1 MDNNGQNKRSN
12 MTMLAVI
19 LAAGFIIGSL
29 IISSTWKY
37 VSRSNIT
44 VNVTGSASENI
55 VSDLAIWNGS
65 YSAEATTLKDAYSR
79 LKENSSKVISYLE
92 SKGFPA
98 DKIVMSS
105 INTSTIYV
113 NDNQGMQTNQISG
126 YRLYQEVSIESD
138 DVYKIDK
145 LSREVTELINDGVE
159 INSQTPQFLY
169 TKLGDLKVKMIGQA
183 ATDAKERAKQI
194 AESTGDD
201 IGEIRSSRMGV
212 LQITAKNSTEVSDYG
227 MNNTTSL
234 EKTVTSVVNVS
245 FAIE

>member
-1 MDNNGQNKRSN
+1 MENPDQSKRPN

-37 VSRSNIT
+37 VSRSSIT

-55 VSDLAIWNGS
+55 ISDLAVWSGS
-65 YSAEATTLKDAYSR
+65 FSAEAGTLKDAYAR
-79 LKENSSKVISYLE
+79 LKDNNSKVTSYLV

-126 YRLYQEVSIESD
+126 YRLYQDVSIESN

-145 LSREVTELINDGVE
+145 LSREITELINEGVE
-159 INSQTPQFLY
+159 INSLTPSFLY
-169 TKLGDLKVKMIGQA
+169 TKLGDLKIKMIGQA
-183 ATDAKERAKQI
+183 ALDAKERAKQI
-194 AESTGDD
+194 AESTGND
-201 IGEIRSSRMGV
+201 IGEVRSSRMGV
-212 LQITAKNSTEVSDYG
+212 MQITAKNSTEVSDYG
-227 MNNTTSL
+227 MNNTSSL

-245 FAIE
+245 FSIE

>member
-1 MDNNGQNKRSN
+1 MESTEQHRRINL
-12 MTMLAVI
+12 TLLAVI

-44 VNVTGSASENI
+44 INVTGSASENI
-55 VSDLAIWNGS
+55 LSDLAIWQGS
-65 YSAEATTLKDAYSR
+65 YSSESTSLKEAYAK
-79 LKENSSKVISYLE
+79 LKENSGKVTSYLV

-105 INTSTIYV
+105 INTSTVYV

-126 YRLYQEVSIESD
+126 YRLFQDVSIESN

-159 INSQTPQFLY
+159 INSLTPQFLY

-183 ATDAKERAKQI
+183 AIDAKERAQQI
-194 AESTGDD
+194 AESTGND
-201 IGEIRSSRMGV
+201 IGEVRSSRMGV
-212 LQITAKNSTEVSDYG
+212 MQITAKNSSEVSDYG
-227 MNNTTSL
+227 MNNTSSI

-245 FAIE
+245 FSIK